1 MSWSYGILVHK
12 YETSYSLVLLKKK
25 KTHTQNLPGNTKYN
39 KLGFKLAGEQMQI
52 PNAES
57 LFTKY

>member
-12 YETSYSLVLLKKK
+12 YETSYSLALSKKK
-25 KTHTQNLPGNTKYN
+25 KTQNLPGNMKYN

-52 PNAES
+52 PNTES

>member
-1 MSWSYGILVHK
+1 MSWSYGILFHT

-25 KTHTQNLPGNTKYN
+25 NLPGNMKYN

>member
-1 MSWSYGILVHK
+1 MVVWDSLSYIWNILFLSIVNK
-12 YETSYSLVLLKKK
+12 LKKK
-25 KTHTQNLPGNTKYN
+25 NLPGNMKYD

-57 LFTKY
+57 MFTKY